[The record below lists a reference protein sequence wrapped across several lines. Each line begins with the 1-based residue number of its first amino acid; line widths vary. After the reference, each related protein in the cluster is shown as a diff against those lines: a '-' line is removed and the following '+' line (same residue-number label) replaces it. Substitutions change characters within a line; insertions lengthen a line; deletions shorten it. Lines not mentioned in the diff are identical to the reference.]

1 MTCESYILHLLYLPY
16 PLFLLKELGHTLFF
30 KFNRLSVFSC
40 EETSNLFPGCSV
52 WIYFA
57 SFNLCGHLQS
67 SKVLRILHR
76 DLLLR
81 RRVSQAEVKL
91 LWRKL
96 NIFANFLKYSN
107 IKINN
112 FLSLRQYLIF
122 WQKFF
127 SRAHLPYVAPTKYRQ
142 SSDYAAIVLGTSL
155 LFTGLYLSCKFVLL
169 SQGTGPCSWF
179 CKASLQFIQ
188 KGLIPLT
195 TVLVLILLGYC
206 QGFNGPHER
215 WWTKISHYYENS
227 FSLSLKCNKCFNH
240 MKKYE
245 VIPKT
250 LVREKGK
257 SPKDAMNCP
266 EKVMKISHFDQTNQR
281 LLSILW

>member
-16 PLFLLKELGHTLFF
+16 PLFLLKESGYTLFF
-30 KFNRLSVFSC
+30 KFNRLSVFFC

-96 NIFANFLKYSN
+96 NTFANFLKYSN

-112 FLSLRQYLIF
+112 FFISATISYFLTEIF
-122 WQKFF
+122 
-127 SRAHLPYVAPTKYRQ
+127 Q
-142 SSDYAAIVLGTSL
+142 SCP
-155 LFTGLYLSCKFVLL
+155 FT
-169 SQGTGPCSWF
+169 
-179 CKASLQFIQ
+179 
-188 KGLIPLT
+188 
-195 TVLVLILLGYC
+195 
-206 QGFNGPHER
+206 
-215 WWTKISHYYENS
+215 
-227 FSLSLKCNKCFNH
+227 
-240 MKKYE
+240 
-245 VIPKT
+245 
-250 LVREKGK
+250 VR
-257 SPKDAMNCP
+257 SP
-266 EKVMKISHFDQTNQR
+266 NQV
-281 LLSILW
+281 